1 MRKKIRA
8 FPRLRDCE
16 HKGTRVH
23 RDNSA
28 LILEKKKSFPNFSRQ
43 KPDHSTKCAAA
54 PGEDDPDGAEK
65 LLFYCEVL
73 SDKDTRMREGGQ

>member
-1 MRKKIRA
+1 MTANTKELVYTETT
-8 FPRLRDCE
+8 LRSSL
-16 HKGTRVH
+16 KR
-23 RDNSA
+23 
-28 LILEKKKSFPNFSRQ
+28 KKSFPNFSRQ